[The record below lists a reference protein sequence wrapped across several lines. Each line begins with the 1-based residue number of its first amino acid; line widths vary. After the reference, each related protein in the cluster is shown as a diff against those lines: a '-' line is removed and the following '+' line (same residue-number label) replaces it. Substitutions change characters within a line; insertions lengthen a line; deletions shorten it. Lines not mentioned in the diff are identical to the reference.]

1 MVTERL
7 YRNRL
12 HKAYFLQ
19 SGSGR
24 SKGSAQAL
32 SQFHPIQHT
41 PEGCVNSG
49 PEGAL
54 LAAGI
59 CRRHLGLGG
68 DARLQPAPWPVVPWF
83 CIGRD
88 QPPRVRRGVD
98 GELQTE
104 QGAGPGCCVQR
115 SDLSRE
121 TAPDWK
127 WVVCYRLWLVW
138 VCTLLLL
145 LLVRL
150 LSRVRLVATLGTV
163 ARQASLSMGF
173 SRPGYWSGL
182 PFPPPGDFP
191 NPGIEPASPALAGR
205 LFTDEPPIGEAF
217 TPCTYLQNGLD
228 PKVGVLWKTWG
239 P

>member
-1 MVTERL
+1 M
-7 YRNRL
+7 
-12 HKAYFLQ
+12 
-19 SGSGR
+19 
-24 SKGSAQAL
+24 
-32 SQFHPIQHT
+32 
-41 PEGCVNSG
+41 
-49 PEGAL
+49 
-54 LAAGI
+54 
-59 CRRHLGLGG
+59 
-68 DARLQPAPWPVVPWF
+68 
-83 CIGRD
+83 
-88 QPPRVRRGVD
+88 RRGVD

-121 TAPDWK
+121 AAPDWK
-127 WVVCYRLWLVW
+127 RVICYRLWLVW

-150 LSRVRLVATLGTV
+150 LSRVRLVATLGTI

-228 PKVGVLWKTWG
+228 PKVGMLWKTWG